1 MNKSSFN
8 QSIKQSIHQTI
19 HPSINQSNQSN
30 RSNQSIGIQNY
41 PFFILQNKRKTP
53 QITALRLDTNKGI
66 AYEGITQSPGTKL
79 QVTTKP
85 RWKWRPVADGKI
97 FLEHFLIVGI
107 LCEKWLWQVVLLPLR
122 IRRKKWSFCSCW
134 NLWSL
139 PDETYSCSKGT
150 NTRLKFWDRDI
161 LLNVI
166 ANHQQWKM
174 ITKGSQKMPKDL
186 LCNCTHDDSVA
197 RSCRMPASIPLDN
210 LRS

>member
-85 RWKWRPVADGKI
+85 RWPVADGKV
-97 FLEHFLIVGI
+97 FLEHFLIVRI
-107 LCEKWLWQVVLLPLR
+107 LCDKWLWQVVLLQEVFHWEFAEKSGPFVVVGICGHAPMKPIVAAKEPTPDLNSE
-122 IRRKKWSFCSCW
+122 IVTSYSM
-134 NLWSL
+134 SL
-139 PDETYSCSKGT
+139 
-150 NTRLKFWDRDI
+150 
-161 LLNVI
+161 
-166 ANHQQWKM
+166 
-174 ITKGSQKMPKDL
+174 
-186 LCNCTHDDSVA
+186 
-197 RSCRMPASIPLDN
+197 
-210 LRS
+210 